1 MRPVMTMA
9 PKWEANKKVG
19 NKDLR
24 EARFHQWGCEY
35 EEFESGPGNYTVA
48 VVEFADGSIGTVMPE
63 CKCRAACGSRIGSGG
78 ISGCIAHCLKLPVRS

>member
-9 PKWEANKKVG
+9 PIWEGNKKVG

-24 EARFHQWGCEY
+24 EGRFHQWGSEY

-48 VVEFADGSIGTVMPE
+48 VIEFADGTIGTVMPE
-63 CKCRAACGSRIGSGG
+63 NIRFLDGEDAQAAQMNEAIASMCSRT
-78 ISGCIAHCLKLPVRS
+78 L

>member
-9 PKWEANKKVG
+9 PIWEANKKVG
-19 NKDLR
+19 NKDLC

-48 VVEFADGSIGTVMPE
+48 VVEFADGSIGTVTPE
-63 CKCRAACGSRIGSGG
+63 CIRFLDSEQATDSA
-78 ISGCIAHCLKLPVRS
+78 

>member
-9 PKWEANKKVG
+9 PIWKANKKVG

-48 VVEFADGSIGTVMPE
+48 VVEFADGSIGTVRWEQQEVEVAGRGEVEFEQEEEP
-63 CKCRAACGSRIGSGG
+63 A
-78 ISGCIAHCLKLPVRS
+78 PF